1 MAGWLRTFFCF
12 TMNKSEIK
20 KILMDMCADEIN
32 LVYEL
37 IRTEYKH
44 VSTDK
49 NANHKIIH
57 RESCNCCINCNS
69 THIVKNGKTKTGV
82 QKFICVDC
90 HKSQSSTTNTVLY
103 STKRSYVDW
112 VLFLKCEL
120 KEYTLREIANEIG
133 ISLRTAFYWRHK
145 LYKSIEKYVNSINVS
160 GNIQIDSTYEK
171 INLKGTKPKNMPRPS
186 KKRGND
192 SDGKRGISRL
202 KVCIVTAVDD
212 YDNIVM
218 KVAGVGRET
227 IENYNIIKHQIKKPE
242 LMITDQAWGFT
253 SFAKECGCQ
262 LDQIPFGA
270 YVTDKGN
277 NINTLNG
284 LHKEFNEFIDKK
296 HGVSI
301 KHLQGYLNMFI
312 FKKTMKYK
320 YENNEIVYE
329 SYLNSLVTKIKQ
341 TITDIKNRVIPID
354 MNYVFSD

>member
-1 MAGWLRTFFCF
+1 MR
-12 TMNKSEIK
+12 
-20 KILMDMCADEIN
+20 
-32 LVYEL
+32 
-37 IRTEYKH
+37 
-44 VSTDK
+44 
-49 NANHKIIH
+49 
-57 RESCNCCINCNS
+57 
-69 THIVKNGKTKTGV
+69 
-82 QKFICVDC
+82 
-90 HKSQSSTTNTVLY
+90 
-103 STKRSYVDW
+103 
-112 VLFLKCEL
+112 
-120 KEYTLREIANEIG
+120 
-133 ISLRTAFYWRHK
+133 
-145 LYKSIEKYVNSINVS
+145 
-160 GNIQIDSTYEK
+160 
-171 INLKGTKPKNMPRPS
+171 RPS

-212 YDNIVM
+212 YDNIIM

-227 IENYNIIKHQIKKPE
+227 IEDYNIIKPQIKKPE

-284 LHKEFNEFIDKK
+284 LHKEFNEFIDEK

-341 TITDIKNRVIPID
+341 TINDIKNRVIPID
-354 MNYVFSD
+354 MNYVFGD

>member
-1 MAGWLRTFFCF
+1 MR
-12 TMNKSEIK
+12 
-20 KILMDMCADEIN
+20 
-32 LVYEL
+32 
-37 IRTEYKH
+37 
-44 VSTDK
+44 
-49 NANHKIIH
+49 
-57 RESCNCCINCNS
+57 
-69 THIVKNGKTKTGV
+69 
-82 QKFICVDC
+82 
-90 HKSQSSTTNTVLY
+90 
-103 STKRSYVDW
+103 
-112 VLFLKCEL
+112 
-120 KEYTLREIANEIG
+120 
-133 ISLRTAFYWRHK
+133 
-145 LYKSIEKYVNSINVS
+145 
-160 GNIQIDSTYEK
+160 
-171 INLKGTKPKNMPRPS
+171 RPS

-212 YDNIVM
+212 YDNIIM

-227 IENYNIIKHQIKKPE
+227 IEDYNIIKPQIKKPE
-242 LMITDQAWGFT
+242 LMIIDQAWGFT

-284 LHKEFNEFIDKK
+284 LHKEFNEFIDEK

-341 TITDIKNRVIPID
+341 TINDIKNRVIPID
-354 MNYVFSD
+354 MNYVFGD